1 MTKEKLVSQKT
12 KKLRLEVDEG
22 LLKQF
27 RSFAQQHGCSLDEAL
42 VILWNQMVEF
52 NNVKQNLLTF
62 NELNL
67 RIASL
72 EQEVEEFKAEGIVKD
87 INGEVIGA
95 RG

>member
-22 LLKQF
+22 LFKQF

-67 RIASL
+67 RIANL
-72 EQEVEEFKAEGIVKD
+72 EQEVEEFKAEGVVKD